1 MSSLK
6 KEKEE
11 QEKLPE
17 EVLERLHWYAE
28 QHSISQYKAVEQYL
42 GYIEEHLGIVN
53 TNEEDDDFLVDAAE
67 TFVVERRVMSTP
79 GGSSTELVGCF
90 VAVEP
95 KIRDKRENVR
105 EYAIQSAKEDL
116 GAAIEKGTV
125 ARAFVENNVWMLEK
139 AMGIVAS
146 TQERFDEDN
155 DPWFLVRDSGMTLA
169 ILQENPDWARHG
181 EPISPYLFSRT
192 YRFYG
197 NTPEK
202 FEDEMELFR
211 IDVSGSTELSVS
223 QNVVFGEPCTVKVRP
238 QGDNVSPGWEDMWR
252 GVSNFFKSINY
263 NKEFVSEDDREYL
276 KGDLLMGGMDCY
288 VSDLSDLMDVYRS
301 ESETIEGFDNPIG
314 PLVCIKGKVTDI
326 NQTGYESEYDP
337 TGMNYTMRVSSFAL
351 QREFPDNMWRQEV
364 SVRVHGFLGQ
374 DCHAFDYKGRKG
386 WKPYAVKSTVYIFGR
401 LGLRAVEEGK
411 QEVPTIRALG
421 VYAPPRL
428 AIPAGEGGNTS
439 LDQFKGVE

>member
-6 KEKEE
+6 KE
-11 QEKLPE
+11 EKLPE

-28 QHSISQYKAVEQYL
+28 QHSISQDKAVEQYL

-125 ARAFVENNVWMLEK
+125 ARAFVENGVWMLEK

-197 NTPEK
+197 NAPEK
-202 FEDEMELFR
+202 FEDEMQLFR

-223 QNVVFGEPCTVKVRP
+223 QEVVFGEPCTIKVRP
-238 QGDNVSPGWEDMWR
+238 QRDNVSPGWEDMWR

-386 WKPYAVKSTVYIFGR
+386 WKPYAVK
-401 LGLRAVEEGK
+401 
-411 QEVPTIRALG
+411 
-421 VYAPPRL
+421 
-428 AIPAGEGGNTS
+428 
-439 LDQFKGVE
+439 

>member
-6 KEKEE
+6 KE
-11 QEKLPE
+11 EKLPE

-28 QHSISQYKAVEQYL
+28 QHSISQDKAVEQYL

-53 TNEEDDDFLVDAAE
+53 TKEEDDDFLVDAAE

-125 ARAFVENNVWMLEK
+125 ARAFVENGVWMLEK

-197 NTPEK
+197 NSPEK
-202 FEDEMELFR
+202 FEDELELFR

-223 QNVVFGEPCTVKVRP
+223 QEVVFGEPCTIKVRP

-401 LGLRAVEEGK
+401 LGLRVVEEGK

>member
-6 KEKEE
+6 KE
-11 QEKLPE
+11 EKLPE

-28 QHSISQYKAVEQYL
+28 QHSISQDKAVEQYL

-53 TNEEDDDFLVDAAE
+53 TKEEDDDFLVDAAE

-125 ARAFVENNVWMLEK
+125 ARAFVENGVWMLEK

-197 NTPEK
+197 NAPEK
-202 FEDEMELFR
+202 FEDEMQLFR

-223 QNVVFGEPCTVKVRP
+223 QEVVFGEPCTIKVRP

-401 LGLRAVEEGK
+401 LGLRVVEEGK

>member
-28 QHSISQYKAVEQYL
+28 QHSISQDKAVEQYL

-223 QNVVFGEPCTVKVRP
+223 QNVVFGESCTVKVRP

-301 ESETIEGFDNPIG
+301 ESETIEGFENPIG

>member
-6 KEKEE
+6 KE
-11 QEKLPE
+11 EKLPE

-28 QHSISQYKAVEQYL
+28 QHSISQDKAVEQYL

-125 ARAFVENNVWMLEK
+125 ARAFVENGVWMLEK

-197 NTPEK
+197 NAPEK
-202 FEDEMELFR
+202 FEDEMQLFR

-223 QNVVFGEPCTVKVRP
+223 QEVVFGEPCTIKVRP

-276 KGDLLMGGMDCY
+276 KGDLLMSGMDCY

-326 NQTGYESEYDP
+326 NQTGYESDYDP

-374 DCHAFDYKGRKG
+374 DCHAFDYKGRQG
-386 WKPYAVKSTVYIFGR
+386 WKPYAVKSTAYIFGR
-401 LGLRAVEEGK
+401 LGLRAVEDGK

>member
-6 KEKEE
+6 KE
-11 QEKLPE
+11 EKLPE

-28 QHSISQYKAVEQYL
+28 QHSISQDKAVEQYL

-53 TNEEDDDFLVDAAE
+53 TKEEDDDFLVDAAE

-125 ARAFVENNVWMLEK
+125 ARAFVENGVWMLEK

-197 NTPEK
+197 NAPEK
-202 FEDEMELFR
+202 FEDEMQLFR

-223 QNVVFGEPCTVKVRP
+223 QEVVFGEPCTIKVRP

-374 DCHAFDYKGRKG
+374 DCHAFDYKGRQG

-401 LGLRAVEEGK
+401 VGLRAVEDGK

>member
-1 MSSLK
+1 
-6 KEKEE
+6 
-11 QEKLPE
+11 
-17 EVLERLHWYAE
+17 
-28 QHSISQYKAVEQYL
+28 
-42 GYIEEHLGIVN
+42 
-53 TNEEDDDFLVDAAE
+53 
-67 TFVVERRVMSTP
+67 
-79 GGSSTELVGCF
+79 
-90 VAVEP
+90 
-95 KIRDKRENVR
+95 
-105 EYAIQSAKEDL
+105 
-116 GAAIEKGTV
+116 
-125 ARAFVENNVWMLEK
+125 MLEK

-146 TQERFDEDN
+146 TQERCDEDN

-202 FEDEMELFR
+202 FEDEMQLFR
-211 IDVSGSTELSVS
+211 IDESGSTELSVS
-223 QNVVFGEPCTVKVRP
+223 QEVVFGEPCTVKVRP
-238 QGDNVSPGWEDMWR
+238 QGDNVSAGWEDMWR

-263 NKEFVSEDDREYL
+263 NKDFVDEDDRGYL
-276 KGDLLMGGMDCY
+276 KGDLFMSGMDCY

-301 ESETIEGFDNPIG
+301 ESETIEGFENPIG

>member
-6 KEKEE
+6 KEEK

-28 QHSISQYKAVEQYL
+28 QHSISQDKAVEQYL

-53 TNEEDDDFLVDAAE
+53 TQEEDDDFLVDAAE

-301 ESETIEGFDNPIG
+301 ESETIEGFENPIG

>member
-6 KEKEE
+6 KE
-11 QEKLPE
+11 EKLPE

-28 QHSISQYKAVEQYL
+28 QHSISQDKAVEQYL

-364 SVRVHGFLGQ
+364 SIRVHGFLGQ

>member
-6 KEKEE
+6 KE
-11 QEKLPE
+11 EKLPE

-28 QHSISQYKAVEQYL
+28 QHSISQDKAVEQYL

-125 ARAFVENNVWMLEK
+125 ARAFVENGVWMLEK

-197 NTPEK
+197 NSPEK
-202 FEDEMELFR
+202 FEDELELFR

-223 QNVVFGEPCTVKVRP
+223 QEVVFGEPCTIKVRP

-401 LGLRAVEEGK
+401 LGLRVVEEGK

>member
-1 MSSLK
+1 MSSLN
-6 KEKEE
+6 KEKEK

-28 QHSISQYKAVEQYL
+28 QHSISQHKAVEQYL
-42 GYIEEHLGIVN
+42 AYIEEHLGIVN

-90 VAVEP
+90 VGVEP

-125 ARAFVENNVWMLEK
+125 ARAFVENGVWMLEK

-146 TQERFDEDN
+146 PQERFDEDN

-197 NTPEK
+197 NSPDK
-202 FEDEMELFR
+202 FEDELELFR
-211 IDVSGSTELSVS
+211 IDVSGSTQLSVS
-223 QNVVFGEPCTVKVRP
+223 QEVVFGEPCT
-238 QGDNVSPGWEDMWR
+238 
-252 GVSNFFKSINY
+252 
-263 NKEFVSEDDREYL
+263 
-276 KGDLLMGGMDCY
+276 
-288 VSDLSDLMDVYRS
+288 
-301 ESETIEGFDNPIG
+301 
-314 PLVCIKGKVTDI
+314 
-326 NQTGYESEYDP
+326 
-337 TGMNYTMRVSSFAL
+337 
-351 QREFPDNMWRQEV
+351 
-364 SVRVHGFLGQ
+364 
-374 DCHAFDYKGRKG
+374 CH
-386 WKPYAVKSTVYIFGR
+386 
-401 LGLRAVEEGK
+401 
-411 QEVPTIRALG
+411 
-421 VYAPPRL
+421 
-428 AIPAGEGGNTS
+428 
-439 LDQFKGVE
+439 

>member
-1 MSSLK
+1 
-6 KEKEE
+6 
-11 QEKLPE
+11 
-17 EVLERLHWYAE
+17 
-28 QHSISQYKAVEQYL
+28 
-42 GYIEEHLGIVN
+42 
-53 TNEEDDDFLVDAAE
+53 
-67 TFVVERRVMSTP
+67 
-79 GGSSTELVGCF
+79 
-90 VAVEP
+90 
-95 KIRDKRENVR
+95 
-105 EYAIQSAKEDL
+105 
-116 GAAIEKGTV
+116 
-125 ARAFVENNVWMLEK
+125 
-139 AMGIVAS
+139 MGIVAS

-202 FEDEMELFR
+202 FEDEMQLFR

-223 QNVVFGEPCTVKVRP
+223 QEVVFGEPCTVKVRP

-276 KGDLLMGGMDCY
+276 KGDLLMSGMDCY

-326 NQTGYESEYDP
+326 NQTGYESDYDP

-351 QREFPDNMWRQEV
+351 QREFPDNMWKQEV
-364 SVRVHGFLGQ
+364 SIRVHGFLGQ
-374 DCHAFDYKGRKG
+374 ECHAFDYKGRKG
-386 WKPYAVKSTVYIFGR
+386 WKPYAVKSTTYIFGR
-401 LGLRAVEEGK
+401 LGLRAVEDGK

>member
-6 KEKEE
+6 KEES
-11 QEKLPE
+11 KLPE

-28 QHSISQYKAVEQYL
+28 QHSISQDKAVEQYL

-53 TNEEDDDFLVDAAE
+53 TQEEDDDFLVDAAE

-263 NKEFVSEDDREYL
+263 NKDFVDEDDRGYL
-276 KGDLLMGGMDCY
+276 KGDLFMSGMDCY
-288 VSDLSDLMDVYRS
+288 VSDLSDLMDVYRA

>member
-6 KEKEE
+6 KEEK
-11 QEKLPE
+11 QDKLPE

-28 QHSISQYKAVEQYL
+28 QHSISQDKAVEQYL

-53 TNEEDDDFLVDAAE
+53 TQEEDDDFLVDAAE

-301 ESETIEGFDNPIG
+301 ESETIEGFENPIG

-364 SVRVHGFLGQ
+364 SIRVHGFLGQ

-386 WKPYAVKSTVYIFGR
+386 WKPYAVKSTVYIFRR

>member
-28 QHSISQYKAVEQYL
+28 QHSISQDKAVEQYL

-53 TNEEDDDFLVDAAE
+53 TQEEDDDFLVDAAE

-125 ARAFVENNVWMLEK
+125 ARAFVENGVWMLEK

-301 ESETIEGFDNPIG
+301 ESETIEGFENPIG

>member
-6 KEKEE
+6 KEEKE
-11 QEKLPE
+11 EKLPE

-28 QHSISQYKAVEQYL
+28 QHSISQNKAVEQYL

-53 TNEEDDDFLVDAAE
+53 TQEEDDDFLVDAAE

-337 TGMNYTMRVSSFAL
+337 AGVNYTMRVSSFAL

>member
-6 KEKEE
+6 KE
-11 QEKLPE
+11 EKLPE

-28 QHSISQYKAVEQYL
+28 QHSISQDKAVEQYL

-53 TNEEDDDFLVDAAE
+53 TKEEDDDFLVDAAE

-125 ARAFVENNVWMLEK
+125 ARAFVENGVWMLEK

-197 NTPEK
+197 NAPEK
-202 FEDEMELFR
+202 FEDEMQLFR

-223 QNVVFGEPCTVKVRP
+223 QEVVFGEPCTIKVRP

-401 LGLRAVEEGK
+401 LGLRVVEEGK

-428 AIPAGEGGNTS
+428 AIPAGEGVNTS
-439 LDQFKGVE
+439 LDQFNGVE

>member
-6 KEKEE
+6 KE
-11 QEKLPE
+11 EKLPE

-28 QHSISQYKAVEQYL
+28 QHSISQDKAVEQYL

-53 TNEEDDDFLVDAAE
+53 TKEEDDDFLVDAAE

-125 ARAFVENNVWMLEK
+125 ARAFVENGVWMLEK

-181 EPISPYLFSRT
+181 DPISPYLFSRT

-197 NTPEK
+197 NAPEK
-202 FEDEMELFR
+202 FEDEMQLFR

-223 QNVVFGEPCTVKVRP
+223 QEVVFGEPCTIKVRP

-374 DCHAFDYKGRKG
+374 DCHAFDYKGRQG

-401 LGLRAVEEGK
+401 VGLRAVEDGK

>member
-6 KEKEE
+6 KEEKE
-11 QEKLPE
+11 EKLPE

-28 QHSISQYKAVEQYL
+28 QHSISQDKAVEQYL

-301 ESETIEGFDNPIG
+301 ESETIEGFENPIG

-364 SVRVHGFLGQ
+364 SIRVHGFLGQ

>member
-1 MSSLK
+1 VKMSSLK
-6 KEKEE
+6 KE
-11 QEKLPE
+11 EKLPE

-28 QHSISQYKAVEQYL
+28 QHSISQDKAVEQYL

-53 TNEEDDDFLVDAAE
+53 THEEDDDFLVDAAE

-95 KIRDKRENVR
+95 KIRDKRQNVR
-105 EYAIQSAKEDL
+105 QNAIQSAKEDL

-125 ARAFVENNVWMLEK
+125 ARAFVENDVWMLEK

-181 EPISPYLFSRT
+181 EPISPYLYSRT

-197 NTPEK
+197 NTVEK
-202 FEDEMELFR
+202 FEDELELFR
-211 IDVSGSTELSVS
+211 VDVSGSTELSVS
-223 QNVVFGEPCTVKVRP
+223 QDVVFGEPCTIKVRP
-238 QGDNVSPGWEDMWR
+238 QPENVSAGWEDMWR

-364 SVRVHGFLGQ
+364 SIRVHGFLGQ

>member
-6 KEKEE
+6 KEEK
-11 QEKLPE
+11 QDKLPE

-28 QHSISQYKAVEQYL
+28 QHSISQDKAVEQYL

-53 TNEEDDDFLVDAAE
+53 TQEEDDDFLVDAAE

-95 KIRDKRENVR
+95 KIRDKREKVR

-276 KGDLLMGGMDCY
+276 KGDLFMSGMDCY

-301 ESETIEGFDNPIG
+301 ESETIEGFENPIG